1 LDALAAA
8 HAELSR
14 RQSFTDALLET
25 VEVGIVSCDADGVLV
40 VSNRAERAMFGLQSG
55 LEGLLPAQ
63 FAPRIDVL
71 ERGRRRLAPDEYPL
85 IRTLR
90 GDSVASVE
98 MLVGPA
104 GGPHREIV
112 VRGRQTMIGPDGA
125 VLGAVAVLTD
135 VSAERAASRE
145 LVDERRK
152 LVEAQ
157 RLGQLGS
164 FEYDFADRTWS
175 VSEQMCVLWGVEPE
189 GFLPEMTRPLVVEED
204 LEVFSDSWRAASRTG
219 GRHSYEYR
227 IRRAND
233 GAERVIRSVIE
244 VELDPDGAPV
254 RARGAHLDVT
264 DLTLARHA
272 AQRANAFFD
281 AVLTATPDYTFV
293 TDLASSSVIYG
304 SRGKDI
310 LGITTAQLEALGTS
324 AIATLIHP
332 DDQQDVR
339 AAYVEA
345 AGLPDGELVQIR
357 HRGLHA
363 DGGWRR
369 LNRRVTPFRR
379 DTDGRVVE
387 VLVVLRDVTDV
398 VQAEDRLTHAARYD
412 DLTGLPNRTLLLD
425 RLDAA
430 LIRSG
435 HDGREVAVL
444 FCDLDGFK
452 RVNDTAGHAAGDAV
466 LLETARRLSGVLR
479 KDDTVARVG
488 GDEFVMI
495 VEPWS
500 GGAQDEQST
509 NVLPAEPDR
518 ALAVRVAR
526 RVVEALGRPISVDGG
541 EHLVTASIG
550 TTYATLANAGSGSAV
565 TADKVV
571 HDADAAMYLAKDR
584 GKNRFEIFERARREP
599 PAVHPLA
606 G

>member
-1 LDALAAA
+1 LAA
-8 HAELSR
+8 
-14 RQSFTDALLET
+14 
-25 VEVGIVSCDADGVLV
+25 
-40 VSNRAERAMFGLQSG
+40 
-55 LEGLLPAQ
+55 
-63 FAPRIDVL
+63 
-71 ERGRRRLAPDEYPL
+71 DEYPL
-85 IRTLR
+85 IGTLR
-90 GDSVASVE
+90 GESVASVE

-104 GGPHREIV
+104 GGPHRDIV
-112 VRGRQTMIGPDGA
+112 VRGRQIIGPDGA
-125 VLGAVAVLTD
+125 VLGAVAALTD
-135 VSAERAASRE
+135 VSAERAASRD

-164 FEYDFADRTWS
+164 FEYDFAAGTWS

-189 GFLPEMTRPLVVEED
+189 GFLPEMTIPLVVEED
-204 LEVFSDSWRAASRTG
+204 LDVFAHSWRAASRTG

-233 GAERVIRSVIE
+233 DAERVIRSVIE

-264 DLTLARHA
+264 ELTLARQA

-293 TDLASSSVIYG
+293 TDLATSSVIYG

-310 LGITTAQLEALGTS
+310 LGITIAQLEALGPD

-332 DDQQDVR
+332 DDQHDVH
-339 AAYVEA
+339 AAYVDA
-345 AGLPDGELVQIR
+345 AGLRDGELVQIR

-363 DGGWRR
+363 DGGWRW
-369 LNRRVTPFRR
+369 LNRRITPFRR
-379 DTDGRVVE
+379 DNDGRVVE

-398 VQAEDRLTHAARYD
+398 VQAEDRLTHAARHD

-435 HDGREVAVL
+435 RDGGEVAVL

-452 RVNDTAGHAAGDAV
+452 QVNDTAGHAAGDAV

-488 GDEFVMI
+488 GDEFVMVI
-495 VEPWS
+495 EPRS
-500 GGAQDEQST
+500 GGSQDEQST
-509 NVLPAEPDR
+509 NVVPAEPDR
-518 ALAVRVAR
+518 ALAVRVAQ
-526 RVVEALGRPISVDGG
+526 RVVEALRHPISVNGV

-550 TTYATLANAGSGSAV
+550 ITYATLANAGSGSAV

-599 PAVHPLA
+599 PAAHPLA